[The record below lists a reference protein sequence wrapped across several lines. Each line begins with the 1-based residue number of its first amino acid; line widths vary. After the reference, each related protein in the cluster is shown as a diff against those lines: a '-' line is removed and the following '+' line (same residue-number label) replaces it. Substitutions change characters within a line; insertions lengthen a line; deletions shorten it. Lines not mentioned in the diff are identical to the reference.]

1 MEIAP
6 GWAVDSS
13 RNHKQLAEVW
23 ALRLAAD
30 SQFWE
35 SGGEFKALHYVGSH
49 LGLDC
54 GLTIGP
60 AVNPLQVVERARVR
74 LAELETLPL
83 PRDGRLCRNVRLLGS
98 HLGLSELEEDL
109 LLFSVL
115 ARIDRLLRTMAE
127 GAGPCDAARFAD
139 VWAVAIGRDPH
150 EICSVLAGSGKLLS
164 SGLVFYQ
171 RAIDNPI
178 RKLGLRV
185 GLCEA
190 LLGASDSIEGLLR
203 RFAKPVA
210 APTLGMDDYAHVA
223 AKAELL
229 TNYLRHAIAA
239 PRPGRNILLYGPPGT
254 GKTQLARLAAHA
266 AKAVLY
272 EGDVEGDEGAPL
284 GVIERLQSLVLVQRL
299 VEGIQQ
305 GAVLIDEIEDVFKP
319 AQGPEPENR
328 GVSAGDSKG
337 WTVRLLESNLAP
349 TIWIS
354 NRVEHIDHA
363 ILRRFD
369 LALEL
374 AAPPL
379 RVRERILASALGRE
393 PGGSERIARMLQ
405 YAAPAP
411 AILTRAAEVARSVA
425 TRESDIVPH
434 LETVLA
440 GYLEAMG
447 REPDRDTFVEGMPFD
462 ISILNA
468 SLDISSLIASVRRGT
483 ASRVLVYGAS
493 GTGKTALAYHLARS
507 LGRSILHARGRDLV
521 GLRAGETQIRIAG
534 LFEHA
539 AADESLL
546 LLDHLDWILAACPD
560 GRMSDAL
567 RAHEQLCAEL
577 DRFRGTVVCTTTISG
592 GFDQALLRRLPIRV
606 RLDYADANRLWE
618 LFKYA
623 LRQAGHSLRE
633 KNSESAVPPRLR
645 ALNALTP
652 GDFAG
657 AIAPLCD
664 RTLIDAPEA
673 LLAMLEDGN
682 ALKLGNANGGIGF
695 VRS

>member
-13 RNHKQLAEVW
+13 QNHKQLAEVW

-35 SGGEFKALHYVGSH
+35 SGGEFKALHCVGCH

-54 GLTIGP
+54 GLAIGP
-60 AVNPLQVVERARVR
+60 AVNAQQVVERARIR
-74 LAELETLPL
+74 LATLEALPL

-98 HLGLSELEEDL
+98 HLGLTELEEDL

-115 ARIDRLLRTMAE
+115 ARIDRLLRTMTE

-139 VWAVAIGRDPH
+139 VWAIAVGRDPH

-171 RAIDNPI
+171 RAIEHPI

-190 LLGASDSIEGLLR
+190 LLGASDSVDELLR

-210 APTLGMDDYAHVA
+210 APTLTMEDYAHVA

-229 TNYLRHAIAA
+229 TSYLRHVITA
-239 PRPGRNILLYGPPGT
+239 PRAGRNILLYGPPGT
-254 GKTQLARLAAHA
+254 GKTELARLAAQIANA
-266 AKAVLY
+266 ALY
-272 EGDVEGDEGAPL
+272 EGDVEGDEGMPL

-299 VEGIQQ
+299 VEGIQR
-305 GAVLIDEIEDVFKP
+305 GAVLIDEVEDVFKP

-374 AAPPL
+374 SAPPL
-379 RVRERILASALGRE
+379 RVRERILASALGRDFK
-393 PGGSERIARMLQ
+393 GSEKIAQILQ

-411 AILTRAAEVARSVA
+411 ALLTRAAEVAIGAA
-425 TRESDIVPH
+425 TRESHIVPH

-447 REPDRDTFVEGMPFD
+447 GEPDRDTFVEGMPFD
-462 ISILNA
+462 ISFLNA
-468 SLDISSLIASVRRGT
+468 SLNISSLVENFRNGT
-483 ASRVLVYGAS
+483 ASRVLVHGAS

-507 LGRSILHARGRDLV
+507 LERPILHARGRDLV

-534 LFEHA
+534 LFKRA

-546 LLDHLDWILAACPD
+546 LLDHLDWIFAACPD
-560 GRMSDAL
+560 GRTSDAL
-567 RAHEQLCAEL
+567 RTHEQLCAEL
-577 DRFRGTVVCTTTISG
+577 DRFDGTVVCTTTVSG
-592 GFDQALLRRLPIRV
+592 GFDQAVLRRLPIRV
-606 RLDYADANRLWE
+606 RLDYADAIRLWQ
-618 LFKYA
+618 LFKYV
-623 LRQAGHSLRE
+623 LRQAGHRLQE
-633 KNSESAVPPRLR
+633 KFSESAIPPRLR

-657 AIAPLCD
+657 AIETLRE

-682 ALKLGNANGGIGF
+682 AMKLGQAHGGIGF
-695 VRS
+695 VRT

>member
-1 MEIAP
+1 
-6 GWAVDSS
+6 VDSS

-30 SQFWE
+30 SHFWE
-35 SGGEFKALHYVGSH
+35 SGGEFKALHYVGHH

-54 GLTIGP
+54 GLAIAP
-60 AVNPLQVVERARVR
+60 AVNSLQVIERAKVR
-74 LAELETLPL
+74 LAELETLPSA
-83 PRDGRLCRNVRLLGS
+83 RNGRLCRNVWLLGS
-98 HLGLSELEEDL
+98 HLGLTELEEDL

-115 ARIDRLLRTMAE
+115 ARIDRRLRTMAE

-139 VWAVAIGRDPH
+139 VWAIAVGRDPH

-190 LLGASDSIEGLLR
+190 LLGVSNSIEELLR

-210 APTLGMDDYAHVA
+210 APILTMEDYAHVA

-229 TNYLRHAIAA
+229 TSYLRHAIAV

-254 GKTQLARLAAHA
+254 GKTQLARLAAQA
-266 AKAVLY
+266 ANAALY
-272 EGDVEGDEGAPL
+272 EGDVESDEGTPL

-299 VEGIQQ
+299 VEGIQR
-305 GAVLIDEIEDVFKP
+305 GAVLIDEVEDVFKP

-374 AAPPL
+374 PAPPL
-379 RVRERILASALGRE
+379 RVRERILASALGRA

-434 LETVLA
+434 LEIVLA

-447 REPDRDTFVEGMPFD
+447 RKIDRDTFIEGMPFD
-462 ISILNA
+462 ASILNA
-468 SLDISSLIASVRRGT
+468 SLDIPSLIASVLKGT

-493 GTGKTALAYHLARS
+493 GTGKTALAYHLSRS
-507 LGRSILHARGRDLV
+507 LGRPMLHARGRDLV
-521 GLRAGETQIRIAG
+521 GLRAGETQIRIAE
-534 LFEHA
+534 LFERA
-539 AADESLL
+539 AADENVL
-546 LLDHLDWILAACPD
+546 LLDHLDWIFSACPD
-560 GRMSDAL
+560 GRASDAL

-577 DRFRGTVVCTTTISG
+577 DRFDGTVVCTTTVSG

-606 RLDYADANRLWE
+606 RLDYADANRLWQ
-618 LFKYA
+618 LFKYV
-623 LRQAGHSLRE
+623 LSQAGYSPQE
-633 KNSESAVPPRLR
+633 KNSEFAVPPRLR

-657 AIAPLCD
+657 AIASLRD
-664 RTLIDAPEA
+664 RTLINAPEA

-682 ALKLGNANGGIGF
+682 ALKLGHANGGIGF
-695 VRS
+695 VRT